1 MRRALRR
8 VPRSWIVLLAGLK
21 GFRFALSLACF
32 ARLVGVNASASSTN
46 TGAAEIVLQRGAAI
60 EVLATAYS
68 PDGRIIAAA
77 GQSDTIRLWDRAS
90 GDLVGTLPGHPE
102 RVMDVKF
109 SPDGRLLASCST
121 DGTVKL
127 WDYRE
132 GRLLRL
138 FTNHVGNWV
147 RRVAFSPDG
156 RWLVPASYDGKVSVW
171 DTTSGTVAR
180 TLAMPG
186 RVGDVLFTPDGRH
199 LITGSLVNASPLVQ
213 FWDVATGQA
222 GLTLQDSNAVWSL
235 AITRDGRRLATAGGG
250 DRINLWELPAG
261 RWQRQFRAP
270 EKTMRHMSLSP
281 DGRLLAV
288 AGESVNTVIAADTG
302 ALVAEQRGH
311 EDTTFRVC
319 FSPDGGEVASASGD
333 ASVWLWD
340 PRDART
346 RRIFAARP
354 PDAPITSLAFSP
366 DGVFEALGSV
376 DGVVRV
382 WDARSGA
389 FRHNLR
395 GHEGAVQA
403 LAFSL
408 ESDWLYSGGADR
420 TTRLWDMSRGTVSGY
435 LPFFDRLD
443 SIGAVACGGSEG
455 YFASACGPWGS
466 ASLDHS
472 IKIWQPHFDRP
483 KRVLRGHAASVQAI
497 AYAPRVDVLASSSI
511 DGTVKLWNS
520 REAECLRTLTN
531 AVLTDALAFA
541 PDAASLVAGLADGTV
556 RVLDPNSLA
565 TTRRWPAHQ
574 RPVNSIAFNADGRW
588 LATASSDRTVA
599 VWDFA
604 TGRELHRFTNV
615 TSQFL
620 PLAFHP
626 KKPVL
631 AFALRDELVVHAD
644 VETGEVLFQRAH
656 FPDGE
661 WLAWNPTKAFY
672 MSSPRGHEH
681 ARLRLPDQLAPVYPL
696 ELYRDEL
703 SRPTNLFAALAGPA
717 PVLLPKNFRLWWHR
731 YPYKQTWAAF
741 GATVLLV
748 WVAFRLRQGWIADRR
763 RRAQELF
770 SRQLL
775 AAHETE
781 RKRIAAELHDGLG
794 QNLLVIK
801 NRLFLA
807 QQAPAAS
814 ASGPASLTE
823 ISQIVSQTIEE
834 VRGISHNLRP
844 YQLDRLGLTKAL
856 QATLKRI
863 SDSGAFRIEADV
875 QSIDGL
881 FTPEGE
887 IHLYR
892 VLQEC
897 LNNIVKHADA
907 AVVRVVV
914 RKSEGWLTMRIE
926 DDGRGFDHHQQHA
939 AGAAQARGFGL
950 TSLGERMRILGGR
963 FQCDSAPGQGTRM
976 KFEVPIPPKH
986 E

>member
-1 MRRALRR
+1 MVPWSLIIR
-8 VPRSWIVLLAGLK
+8 VVGLKAPRGAVPFAWIVGLM
-21 GFRFALSLACF
+21 S
-32 ARLVGVNASASSTN
+32 VGVPAPLAS
-46 TGAAEIVLQRGAAI
+46 GAAVEIVLQRGAAI
-60 EVLATAYS
+60 EVLAAAFS
-68 PDGRIIAAA
+68 PDGRLIAAS
-77 GQSDTIRLWDRAS
+77 GQSDTIRLWDPAS
-90 GDLVGTLPGHPE
+90 GDLVGTLPGHSE

-109 SPDGRLLASCST
+109 SPDGRLLASSST

-132 GRLLRL
+132 GKLLRL

-171 DTTSGTVAR
+171 DTANGTVAR
-180 TLAMPG
+180 TLPMTG
-186 RVGDVLFTPDGRH
+186 RVGDILFTPDGRQ
-199 LITGSLVNASPLVQ
+199 LITGLLGNASPLIQ
-213 FWDVATGQA
+213 FWDVATGKP

-235 AITRDGRRLATAGGG
+235 AITRDGRRLASAGGSDG
-250 DRINLWELPAG
+250 INLWELPAG
-261 RWQRQFRAP
+261 RWLRQVRTP

-288 AGESVNTVIAADTG
+288 AGEWVNMVIAADTG

-311 EDTTFRVC
+311 DDTTFRVC

-333 ASVWLWD
+333 ASVWLWE
-340 PRDART
+340 PRNGRT

-354 PDAPITSLAFSP
+354 PDVPITSLAFSA
-366 DGVFEALGSV
+366 DGVFEAVGGV

-420 TTRLWDMSRGTVSGY
+420 TTRLWDMSRGAVSGY

-443 SIGAVACGGSEG
+443 AIGAVACGGSEG
-455 YFASACGPWGS
+455 YFASASGSWGR

-483 KRVLRGHAASVQAI
+483 KRALRGHTGGVRAI
-497 AYAPRVDVLASSSI
+497 AYAPRVDVLASASI
-511 DGTVKLWNS
+511 DGTVKLWNT
-520 REAECLRTLTN
+520 RQAQCLQTLTN
-531 AVLTDALAFA
+531 AVFTEALAFA
-541 PDAASLVAGLADGTV
+541 PDASWVLAGLADGTV

-565 TTRRWPAHQ
+565 TARSWQAHQ
-574 RPVNSIAFNADGRW
+574 RPVQSIAFNADGRW
-588 LATASSDRTVA
+588 LATASLDRTVA
-599 VWDFA
+599 LWDFA

-681 ARLRLPDQLAPVYPL
+681 ARLRLADQLVPVYPL
-696 ELYRDEL
+696 ELYQDEL
-703 SRPTNLFAALAGPA
+703 SRPTNLFTALADPA
-717 PVLLPKNFRLWWHR
+717 PVLVPKNFRLWWHR
-731 YPYKQTWAAF
+731 YPYKQTWAVF
-741 GATVLLV
+741 GATALLV
-748 WVAFRLRQGWIADRR
+748 WVAFRLRHGWIADRR

-807 QQAPAAS
+807 QRDGADSVA
-814 ASGPASLTE
+814 GPSSLQE

-844 YQLDRLGLTKAL
+844 YQIDRLGLTKAL
-856 QATLKRI
+856 LAAVKGI
-863 SDSGAFRIEADV
+863 ADSGALRIETDV
-875 QSIDGL
+875 QTVDGL

-887 IHLYR
+887 IHIYR
-892 VLQEC
+892 VVQEC

-907 AVVRVVV
+907 AVARVLVQN
-914 RKSEGWLTMRIE
+914 SAGWLTIQVE
-926 DDGRGFDHHQQHA
+926 DDGRGFDYRQHS
-939 AGAAQARGFGL
+939 AGADQDRGFGL
-950 TSLGERMRILGGR
+950 TGLGERMRILGGR
-963 FQCDSAPGQGTRM
+963 FQCDSAPGKGTRM
-976 KFEVPIPPKH
+976 KFEIPIPAKH

>member
-1 MRRALRR
+1 MVPWSLIIR
-8 VPRSWIVLLAGLK
+8 VVGLKAPRGAVPFAWIVGLM
-21 GFRFALSLACF
+21 S
-32 ARLVGVNASASSTN
+32 VGVPAPLAS
-46 TGAAEIVLQRGAAI
+46 GAAVEIVLQRGAEI
-60 EVLATAYS
+60 EALAAAFS
-68 PDGRIIAAA
+68 PDGRLIAAS
-77 GQSDTIRLWDRAS
+77 GQSDTIRLWDPGS
-90 GDLVGTLPGHPE
+90 GDLVGTLPGHSE

-109 SPDGRLLASCST
+109 SPDGRLLASSST

-156 RWLVPASYDGKVSVW
+156 RWLVPASYDGKLSVW
-171 DTTSGTVAR
+171 DTANGTVVR
-180 TLAMPG
+180 TLPMTG
-186 RVGDVLFTPDGRH
+186 RVGDILFTPDGRQ
-199 LITGSLVNASPLVQ
+199 LITGLLGNASPLIQ
-213 FWDVATGQA
+213 FWDVATGKP
-222 GLTLQDSNAVWSL
+222 GLALQDSNAVWSL
-235 AITRDGRRLATAGGG
+235 AITRDGRLLASAGGSDG
-250 DRINLWELPAG
+250 INLWELPAG
-261 RWQRQFRAP
+261 RRLRHIRTP

-288 AGESVNTVIAADTG
+288 AGESVNMVIAADTG

-311 EDTTFRVC
+311 DDTTFRVC

-333 ASVWLWD
+333 ASVRLWG
-340 PRDART
+340 PRDGRT

-354 PDAPITSLAFSP
+354 PDVPITSLAFSP
-366 DGVFEALGSV
+366 DGVFEAVGGV

-443 SIGAVACGGSEG
+443 AIGAVACGGSEG
-455 YFASACGPWGS
+455 YFASASGSWGR

-483 KRVLRGHAASVQAI
+483 KRALRGHTASVRAI
-497 AYAPRVDVLASSSI
+497 AYAPRVDVLASASI
-511 DGTVKLWNS
+511 DGTVKLWNT
-520 REAECLRTLTN
+520 RQAQCLQTLTN
-531 AVLTDALAFA
+531 AVFTEVLAFA
-541 PDAASLVAGLADGTV
+541 PDASWVLAGLADGTV

-565 TTRRWPAHQ
+565 TARSWQAHQ
-574 RPVNSIAFNADGRW
+574 RPVQSIAFNADGRW
-588 LATASSDRTVA
+588 LATASLDRTVA
-599 VWDFA
+599 LWDFA
-604 TGRELHRFTNV
+604 TGRELRRFTNV

-681 ARLRLPDQLAPVYPL
+681 ARLRLADQLVPVYPL

-717 PVLLPKNFRLWWHR
+717 PVLVPKNFRLWWHR
-731 YPYKQTWAAF
+731 YPYKQTWAVL
-741 GATVLLV
+741 GATALLV
-748 WVAFRLRQGWIADRR
+748 WVAFRLRHGWIADRR

-807 QQAPAAS
+807 QQAPTVS
-814 ASGPASLTE
+814 VSGPASLQE
-823 ISQIVSQTIEE
+823 ISQIVSHTIEE

-856 QATLKRI
+856 LAVVKGI
-863 SDSGAFRIEADV
+863 ADSGALRIETDV
-875 QSIDGL
+875 QAVDGL
-881 FTPEGE
+881 FNPEGE
-887 IHLYR
+887 IHIYR
-892 VLQEC
+892 VVQEC
-897 LNNIVKHADA
+897 LNNIVKHSDA
-907 AVVRVVV
+907 AVARVFVQN
-914 RKSEGWLTMRIE
+914 SAGWLTIQVE
-926 DDGRGFDHHQQHA
+926 DDGRGFDYRQHS
-939 AGAAQARGFGL
+939 AGADQDRGFGL
-950 TSLGERMRILGGR
+950 TGLGERMRILGGR

-976 KFEVPIPPKH
+976 KFEIPIPTKH

>member
-1 MRRALRR
+1 MVPWSLIIR
-8 VPRSWIVLLAGLK
+8 VVGLKAPRGAVPFAWIVGLM
-21 GFRFALSLACF
+21 S
-32 ARLVGVNASASSTN
+32 VGVPAPLAS
-46 TGAAEIVLQRGAAI
+46 GAGVEIVLQRGAAI
-60 EVLATAYS
+60 EALAAAFS
-68 PDGRIIAAA
+68 PDGRLIAAS
-77 GQSDTIRLWDRAS
+77 GQSDTIRLWDPAS
-90 GDLVGTLPGHPE
+90 GDLVGTLPGHSE

-109 SPDGRLLASCST
+109 SPDGRLLASSST

-132 GRLLRL
+132 GKLLRL

-171 DTTSGTVAR
+171 DTANGTVAR
-180 TLAMPG
+180 TLPMTG
-186 RVGDVLFTPDGRH
+186 RVGDILFTPDGRQ
-199 LITGSLVNASPLVQ
+199 LITGLLGNASPLIQ
-213 FWDVATGQA
+213 FWDVATGKP
-222 GLTLQDSNAVWSL
+222 GLALQDSNAVWSL
-235 AITRDGRRLATAGGG
+235 AITQDGRLLASAGGSDG
-250 DRINLWELPAG
+250 INLWELPAG
-261 RWQRQFRAP
+261 RWLRQVQIP

-288 AGESVNTVIAADTG
+288 AGEWVNMVIAADTG

-333 ASVWLWD
+333 ASVRLWG
-340 PRDART
+340 PRNGRT
-346 RRIFAARP
+346 HRIFAARP
-354 PDAPITSLAFSP
+354 PDVPITSLAFSA
-366 DGVFEALGSV
+366 DGVFEAVGGV

-408 ESDWLYSGGADR
+408 ESDWMYSGGADR

-443 SIGAVACGGSEG
+443 AIGAVACGGSEG
-455 YFASACGPWGS
+455 YFASASGSWGR

-483 KRVLRGHAASVQAI
+483 KRALRGHTASVRAI
-497 AYAPRVDVLASSSI
+497 AYAPRGDVLASASI
-511 DGTVKLWNS
+511 DGTVKLWNT
-520 REAECLRTLTN
+520 RQAQCLQTLTN
-531 AVLTDALAFA
+531 AVFTEVLAFA
-541 PDAASLVAGLADGTV
+541 PDASWVLAGMADGTV

-565 TTRRWPAHQ
+565 TTRSWQAHQ
-574 RPVNSIAFNADGRW
+574 RPVQSIAFNADGRW
-588 LATASSDRTVA
+588 LATASLDRTVA
-599 VWDFA
+599 LWDFA
-604 TGRELHRFTNV
+604 TGRELRRFTNV

-681 ARLRLPDQLAPVYPL
+681 ARLRLADQLVPVYPL
-696 ELYRDEL
+696 ELYSDEL

-717 PVLLPKNFRLWWHR
+717 PVLVPKNFRLWWHR
-731 YPYKQTWAAF
+731 YPYKQPWVII
-741 GATVLLV
+741 GATVLLL
-748 WVAFRLRQGWIADRR
+748 WVASRLRHGWIADRR

-807 QQAPAAS
+807 QLAS
-814 ASGPASLTE
+814 TVSVSGPASLQE
-823 ISQIVSQTIEE
+823 ISQIVSHTIEE

-856 QATLKRI
+856 LAVVKGI
-863 SDSGAFRIEADV
+863 ADSGALLIETDV
-875 QSIDGL
+875 QAVDGL
-881 FTPEGE
+881 FNPEGE
-887 IHLYR
+887 IHIYR
-892 VLQEC
+892 VVQEC
-897 LNNIVKHADA
+897 LNNIVKHSDA
-907 AVVRVVV
+907 AVARVFVQ
-914 RKSEGWLTMRIE
+914 KSGEWLTMRIE
-926 DDGRGFDHHQQHA
+926 DDGRGFDYRPHS

-950 TSLGERMRILGGR
+950 TGLGERMRILGGR

-976 KFEVPIPPKH
+976 KFEIPIPTKH

>member
-1 MRRALRR
+1 MVPWSLIIR
-8 VPRSWIVLLAGLK
+8 VVGLKSPRGAVPLAWIVGLM
-21 GFRFALSLACF
+21 S
-32 ARLVGVNASASSTN
+32 VGVPAPLAS
-46 TGAAEIVLQRGAAI
+46 GAAVEIVLQRGAAI
-60 EVLATAYS
+60 EALAAAFS
-68 PDGRIIAAA
+68 PDGRLIAAS
-77 GQSDTIRLWDRAS
+77 GQSDTIRLWDPGS

-109 SPDGRLLASCST
+109 SPDGRLLASSST
-121 DGTVKL
+121 DGTVRL

-132 GRLLRL
+132 GKLLRL

-171 DTTSGTVAR
+171 DTANGTVAR
-180 TLAMPG
+180 TLPMTG
-186 RVGDVLFTPDGRH
+186 RVGDILFTPDGRQ
-199 LITGSLVNASPLVQ
+199 LITGLLGNASPLIQ
-213 FWDVATGQA
+213 FWDVATGKP
-222 GLTLQDSNAVWSL
+222 GLALQDSNAVWSL
-235 AITRDGRRLATAGGG
+235 AITRDGRLLASAGGNDG
-250 DRINLWELPAG
+250 INLWDLPAG
-261 RWQRQFRAP
+261 RRLRHIRTP

-288 AGESVNTVIAADTG
+288 AGEWVNMVIAADTG

-333 ASVWLWD
+333 ASVRLWA
-340 PRDART
+340 PRNGRT
-346 RRIFAARP
+346 HRIFAARP
-354 PDAPITSLAFSP
+354 PDVPITSLAFSA
-366 DGVFEALGSV
+366 DGVFEAAGGV

-443 SIGAVACGGSEG
+443 AIGAVACGGSEG
-455 YFASACGPWGS
+455 YFASASGSWGR

-483 KRVLRGHAASVQAI
+483 KRALRGHTAGVRAI
-497 AYAPRVDVLASSSI
+497 AYAPRVDVLASASI
-511 DGTVKLWNS
+511 DGTVKLWNT
-520 REAECLRTLTN
+520 RQAQCLQTLTN
-531 AVLTDALAFA
+531 AVFTEALAFA
-541 PDAASLVAGLADGTV
+541 PDASWLLAGLADGTV

-565 TTRRWPAHQ
+565 TARSWQAHQ
-574 RPVNSIAFNADGRW
+574 RPVQSIAFNADGRW
-588 LATASSDRTVA
+588 LATASLDRTVA
-599 VWDFA
+599 LWDFA
-604 TGRELHRFTNV
+604 TGRELRRFTNV

-672 MSSPRGHEH
+672 MSSPRGHEQ
-681 ARLRLPDQLAPVYPL
+681 ARLRLADQLVPVYPL

-703 SRPTNLFAALAGPA
+703 SRPTNLFAALADPA
-717 PVLLPKNFRLWWHR
+717 PVLVPKNFRLWWHR
-731 YPYKQTWAAF
+731 YTYKQTWAVF
-741 GATVLLV
+741 GATALLV
-748 WVAFRLRQGWIADRR
+748 WVAFRLRHGWIADRR

-807 QQAPAAS
+807 QRDGADSAA
-814 ASGPASLTE
+814 GPSSLQE

-844 YQLDRLGLTKAL
+844 YQIDRLGLTKAL
-856 QATLKRI
+856 LAAVKGI
-863 SDSGAFRIEADV
+863 ADSGALRIETDV
-875 QSIDGL
+875 QTVDGL
-881 FTPEGE
+881 FAPEGE
-887 IHLYR
+887 IHIYR
-892 VLQEC
+892 VVQES

-907 AVVRVVV
+907 AVARVFVQN
-914 RKSEGWLTMRIE
+914 SAGWLTIQVE
-926 DDGRGFDHHQQHA
+926 DDGRGFDYRQHS
-939 AGAAQARGFGL
+939 AGADQDRGFGL
-950 TSLGERMRILGGR
+950 TGLGERMRILGGR
-963 FQCDSAPGQGTRM
+963 FQCDSAPGKGTRM
-976 KFEVPIPPKH
+976 KFEIPIPAKH